1 MSDSSGTQ
9 LPRTAANIDIA
20 RMRLIKPLP
29 YGQIIA
35 VAVIVLIAAF
45 IIKSFAEGQIN
56 WEITWQYMFWPTIL
70 MGLVNTIWMSIL
82 CMAIGIGIGLL
93 CAVGRDSINRVIRWA
108 SIFYTWFFRGAP
120 LILQLL
126 IWFNLALVFPKLSLF
141 GFFEV
146 RTVDVITPAV
156 AAILGFGLNAGAYA
170 SEIIRAGL
178 LGVDRGQFEA
188 AKAIG
193 MTGSMALRRVV
204 LPQAMRTVLP
214 PLGNEFISMI
224 KMTSLASILGFSDLL
239 RSVQNIYFLNTRV
252 IELLMVATVWY
263 LVVVTILSFFQRMLE
278 RRFGRG
284 FVRRDQK

>member
-1 MSDSSGTQ
+1 MSASTS
-9 LPRTAANIDIA
+9 TATPHTFEGIDIE
-20 RMRLIKPLP
+20 RMRLVKPVP
-29 YGQIIA
+29 YGRMIA
-35 VAVIVLIAAF
+35 VALILLAAGF

-56 WEITWQYMFWPTIL
+56 WAMTWHYLFWPTIM
-70 MGLVNTIWMSIL
+70 MGLFNTIWMSIV
-82 CMAIGIGIGLL
+82 CMAIGIAIGLV
-93 CAVGRDSINRVIRWA
+93 CAVGRDSANPIVRGA

-126 IWFNLALVFPKLSLF
+126 IWFNLALIFPRLSFFGLF
-141 GFFEV
+141 EA
-146 RTVDVITPAV
+146 RTVEVITPAV

-178 LGVDRGQFEA
+178 LGVDRGQYEA
-188 AKAIG
+188 SKAIG
-193 MTGSMALRRVV
+193 MTNALALRRIV

-224 KMTSLASILGFSDLL
+224 KMTSLASIIGFPDLL
-239 RSVQNIYFLNTRV
+239 RSVQNIYFINTKV

-263 LVVVTILSFFQRMLE
+263 LVVVTVLSLFQRMLE

-284 FVRRDQK
+284 FARSA

>member
-1 MSDSSGTQ
+1 MSISSGTQ
-9 LPRTAANIDIA
+9 LPRTAADIDIA

-45 IIKSFAEGQIN
+45 ITKSFAEGQIN

-93 CAVGRDSINRVIRWA
+93 CAVGRDSINPVIRWA

>member
-1 MSDSSGTQ
+1 
-9 LPRTAANIDIA
+9 
-20 RMRLIKPLP
+20 MRLIKPLP

-45 IIKSFAEGQIN
+45 ITKSFAEGQIN

-93 CAVGRDSINRVIRWA
+93 CAVGRDSINPVIRWA

>member
-1 MSDSSGTQ
+1 MTVSTASAMSPKTEGV
-9 LPRTAANIDIA
+9 DIA
-20 RMRLIKPLP
+20 TMRLVKPIP
-29 YGQIIA
+29 YGRM
-35 VAVIVLIAAF
+35 VAVLLIVLAAGF
-45 IIKSFAEGQIN
+45 IVKSFVEGKID
-56 WEITWQYMFWPTIL
+56 WSMTWQYMFWPSIM
-70 MGLVNTIWMSIL
+70 MGLFNTIWMSIV
-82 CMAIGIGIGLL
+82 CMAIGIWIGLL
-93 CAVGRDSINRVIRWA
+93 CAVGRDSANPIVRGA

-126 IWFNLALVFPKLSLF
+126 LWFNLALIFPRVSLF
-141 GFFEV
+141 GFFEA
-146 RTVDVITPAV
+146 RTVDVITPAM
-156 AAILGFGLNAGAYA
+156 AAILGFSLNAGAYA

-178 LGVDRGQFEA
+178 LGVDRGQYEA

-193 MTGSMALRRVV
+193 MTNSLALRRIV

-224 KMTSLASILGFSDLL
+224 KMTSLASIIGFSDLL

-263 LVVVTILSFFQRMLE
+263 LVVVTVLTFFQRILE

-284 FVRRDQK
+284 FLGSTKR